1 MKIGGAF
8 LTCCKFGLPRVETNE
23 GKINNVEDCLKNRN
37 KIYDLPR
44 SFSEMRV
51 NDYNPILLLLWN
63 VTKAEKSHMHEIW
76 DEVSSKET
84 LYSKLWS
91 FGVRSLRSRECGLYD
106 ASDILL
112 SDHLL

>member
-23 GKINNVEDCLKNRN
+23 GKINNVEDCLKSRN

-63 VTKAEKSHMHEIW
+63 VTKAEKSHMHEN
-76 DEVSSKET
+76 
-84 LYSKLWS
+84 L
-91 FGVRSLRSRECGLYD
+91 G
-106 ASDILL
+106 
-112 SDHLL
+112 